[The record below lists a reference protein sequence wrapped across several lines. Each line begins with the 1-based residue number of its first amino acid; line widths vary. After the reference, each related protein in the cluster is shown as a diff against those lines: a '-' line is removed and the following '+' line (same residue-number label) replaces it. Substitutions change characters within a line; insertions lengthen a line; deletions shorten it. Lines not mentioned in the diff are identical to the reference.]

1 MAVTKV
7 TLVDSPEKMRL
18 QKSPSMDYSILMGQ
32 NLRISKSIGSE
43 KEEPSKANQKTDN
56 QKNGSPN
63 IGWARYWP
71 LIILRVVQRPVAFG
85 AF

>member
-43 KEEPSKANQKTDN
+43 KEEPSKANQKQITKKTARPTLGGQD
-56 QKNGSPN
+56 
-63 IGWARYWP
+63 IGP
-71 LIILRVVQRPVAFG
+71 
-85 AF
+85 